1 MCRLLGLTAA
11 VLILVTEAPVHAGK
25 PSDSPVGKVTVVQ
38 QEWHREGKTMLVNV
52 TLDNRNGFSV
62 KNVIVNCEIYEQP
75 QVPQNRRGVTVKRVL
90 PPGRTTVSDLAFPIA
105 ANDAQDGSCQV
116 LSAQKV

>member
-105 ANDAQDGSCQV
+105 ANDAQGGSCQV